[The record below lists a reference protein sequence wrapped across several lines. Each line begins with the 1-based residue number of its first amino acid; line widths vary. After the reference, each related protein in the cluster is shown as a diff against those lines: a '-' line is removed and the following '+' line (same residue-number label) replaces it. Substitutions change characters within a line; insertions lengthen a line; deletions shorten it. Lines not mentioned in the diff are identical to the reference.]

1 MAASKS
7 QFTTIDDYI
16 TSFPP
21 EVREVLQTLRETIL
35 LEAPEA
41 QEAIKYDMPTFT
53 LHGNLVYFAAWK
65 KHIGFYPITR
75 EMEESID
82 ELAAY
87 KTSGKGTIQFPYNKP
102 LPLPLIREIVR
113 YRVWENTRNKDK

>member
-1 MAASKS
+1 MAAPKFS
-7 QFTTIDDYI
+7 TIDDYI

-53 LHGNLVYFAAWK
+53 LYGNLVYFAAWK
-65 KHIGFYPITR
+65 KHIGFYPITG
-75 EMEESID
+75 EMEAAID
-82 ELAAY
+82 ELAEY
-87 KTSGKGTIQFPYNKP
+87 KTSCKGTIQFPYSKP